1 MRTKVNIEKEARM
14 HLDEIGYSQ
23 FQLKCIEKQ
32 TAHGLEAAILNDTYE
47 VNIEYDPDWRGMFER
62 AKASHL
68 SRKKKSIFKIFRK
81 ESRINASEFNET
93 YGTPEDVLK
102 SVTLHEH
109 GHWRYCPYDKNHF
122 EMILDAV
129 SRGLKDAGLDESK
142 IKQKIY
148 RTANE
153 FEDIVDNCSLAIDHK
168 ETIKGRSLKYL
179 REVFLDEKKPNLN
192 SSYAVFADIQ
202 MKIFNPKA
210 DFAKDY
216 CPNYNKEAKPIIDS
230 VLMAFGKEL
239 QLGPA
244 SIKGELNEKEI
255 LELINHLKNPENWSQ
270 LAYDYAKLTAHLESN
285 MNLPM
290 TPFFSKLKND
300 PGFRSQ
306 LIQIALQ
313 KSHDPSPYMD
323 SFEVFKEKHKMAG
336 KKIRHD
342 IFGSGKDNSSQY
354 SLPYAHL
361 SSGKTDNIA
370 KASLGKTRAK
380 VGGGLQFK
388 KKMIPLVLPPRS
400 KSSEGSLA
408 DLLLVCDNSGSMKGY
423 EYSLMIDTVY
433 AIFEGLKQERKA
445 HLLQYGLLQ
454 FSSKANQSWSGW
466 CSDIDRL
473 ERVFYNT
480 IENDNFGGETSMP
493 VNLLKSADK
502 AGCALVGIS
511 DGQIDNSLEAINALL
526 NHNGPLIWIQIGNES
541 DIYNAIKNY
550 SDRNR
555 DKFVVAHKVENIN
568 NLPASL
574 LHVTNSL
581 YRRGN

>member
-1 MRTKVNIEKEARM
+1 
-14 HLDEIGYSQ
+14 
-23 FQLKCIEKQ
+23 
-32 TAHGLEAAILNDTYE
+32 
-47 VNIEYDPDWRGMFER
+47 
-62 AKASHL
+62 
-68 SRKKKSIFKIFRK
+68 
-81 ESRINASEFNET
+81 
-93 YGTPEDVLK
+93 
-102 SVTLHEH
+102 
-109 GHWRYCPYDKNHF
+109 
-122 EMILDAV
+122 MILDAV

-408 DLLLVCDNSGSMKGY
+408 DLLLVCDNSGSMKEASDGSGNVGSTSFVPWGDNSKY
-423 EYSLMIDTVY
+423 HHALLGFYGVENFLQRQGIAQYIKHGLSL
-433 AIFEGLKQERKA
+433 
-445 HLLQYGLLQ
+445 
-454 FSSKANQSWSGW
+454 FSSGTRYAEADFQGSEAVRKRALSPEWGNTRIDAGVLKNALQGRESFVLSL
-466 CSDIDRL
+466 SDGG
-473 ERVFYNT
+473 
-480 IENDNFGGETSMP
+480 IENWAGERDEFRS
-493 VNLLKSADK
+493 L
-502 AGCALVGIS
+502 IS
-511 DGQIDNSLEAINALL
+511 NNYFA
-526 NHNGPLIWIQIGNES
+526 HIQIGEAPDFTRDLES
-541 DIYNAIKNY
+541 WNVPVFYVSSA
-550 SDRNR
+550 R
-555 DKFVVAHKVENIN
+555 DLSRLMVKTTKDVYKHFVRK
-568 NLPASL
+568 
-574 LHVTNSL
+574 
-581 YRRGN
+581 